1 MEVIRGLRNLKAKPV
16 KPVVTLGNFDGAHLG
31 HQAIFRR
38 TKERA
43 AEIGGIPVV
52 YTFDPHPLKLL
63 SSGAE
68 LSLLC
73 TFKKK
78 MELLASCGMSMTV
91 CADFTRA
98 FAAMHPRD
106 FAVKLATGL
115 EMDTVVVGFNYSFGQ
130 GRAGS
135 IDYLK
140 KMGQELG
147 FRVEVVEPVTVDGER
162 VSSSLIRGLLEAG
175 EVEKSTRL
183 LGRYYSMEGKVVP
196 GHHRGGSVVGFPTA
210 NLKTPSEVIPA
221 VGVYAVF
228 AKIEGG
234 EPLDGVVNVGLN
246 PTFDRDDLVVETHLL
261 DAKGDMYGAEM
272 EIFFLQRLRDEV
284 RFESVEKLR
293 EQISADTKKAME
305 LLSKARGQDRF
316 MDNFTAGATDEK

>member
-1 MEVIRGLRNLKAKPV
+1 MDVIRGLRNLTVKPV
-16 KPVVTLGNFDGAHLG
+16 KPVVTLGNFDGAHVG
-31 HQAIFRR
+31 HQAIFRQ
-38 TKERA
+38 TVERA
-43 AEIGGIPVV
+43 TQIGGTPVV

-68 LSLLC
+68 PSLLC

-78 MELLASCGMSMTV
+78 MELLASNGIKTTI

-115 EMDTVVVGFNYSFGQ
+115 GMDTVVVGFNYSFGQ

-147 FRVEVVEPVTVDGER
+147 FRVEVVEPVIVEGER
-162 VSSSLIRGLLEAG
+162 VSSSLIRRLLTEGA
-175 EVEKSTRL
+175 VEKSATL
-183 LGRYYSMEGKVVP
+183 LGRYYSVEGKVVP
-196 GHHRGGSVVGFPTA
+196 GHHRGGSVLGFPTA

-228 AKIEGG
+228 ARVAGG

-261 DAKGDMYGAEM
+261 DAQGDLYGQEM
-272 EIFFLQRLRDEV
+272 EIFFAHRLRDEE
-284 RFESVEKLR
+284 RFASVDKLR
-293 EQISADTKKAME
+293 EQISADTRKARE
-305 LLSKARGQDRF
+305 LLTQARGHDDF
-316 MDNFTAGATDEK
+316 SKNFITGATDA

>member
-1 MEVIRGLRNLKAKPV
+1 RGLRNLKAKPA

-38 TKERA
+38 AVERA
-43 AEIGGIPVV
+43 SEIGGTPVV

-63 SSGAE
+63 SPGAE
-68 LSLLC
+68 PSLLC

-78 MELLASCGMSMTV
+78 MELLAACGISMTV

-106 FAVKLATGL
+106 FAVKLSTGL
-115 EMDTVVVGFNYSFGQ
+115 DMDTVVVGFNYSFGQ

-147 FRVEVVEPVTVDGER
+147 FRVEVIEPVTVDGER
-162 VSSSLIRGLLEAG
+162 VSSSLIRRLLESG
-175 EVEKSTRL
+175 DVEKSARL
-183 LGRYYSMEGKVVP
+183 LDRYYSVEGKVVA

-228 AKIEGG
+228 ARVAGG

-272 EIFFLQRLRDEV
+272 EIFFLRRLRDEEK
-284 RFESVEKLR
+284 FESVEKLR
-293 EQISADTKKAME
+293 EQISADTKRARDM
-305 LLSKARGQDRF
+305 LSKARGQDGF
-316 MDNFTAGATDEK
+316 MDNFTAGAINEK